1 MSNEYL
7 ANRYGKSPDR
17 TRRQRIL
24 WTLVGAALLLT
35 FFVWSIAVNFIAPNN
50 LTAQVQ
56 TYKINSSQQATVSI
70 LANHPTAKDGVCAI
84 KVLNSEFAIVGYK
97 ELPIAADSGTNP
109 VIQGS
114 INTTSLGVS
123 VDIDRCWFK

>member
-7 ANRYGKSPDR
+7 ANRYGKSPER
-17 TRRQRIL
+17 ARRQRLL
-24 WTLVGAALLLT
+24 WTAVGATLLLT
-35 FFVWSIAVNFIAPNN
+35 FFVWSVAVNFVAPNS
-50 LTAQVQ
+50 LSAQVQ
-56 TYKINSSQQATVSI
+56 TYKIESNQQATVS
-70 LANHPTAKDGVCAI
+70 LMANHPSAKAGACAV

-114 INTTSLGVS
+114 INTISLGVS
-123 VDIDRCWFK
+123 VDVDRCWFK